1 MADNVAITAGT
12 GTAVATDEV
21 SVDGAATAHVQYVK
35 LVDGTAN
42 GTAGIPG
49 DSNGL
54 DVIAHRELRR
64 ISVPSAGLT
73 TATTAYTAG
82 DQVGTQFTFANA
94 ARVSGG
100 SGTIVGIQLISAADI
115 IGAFDIILTD
125 SSVTL
130 AADNAAYAIS
140 DADALKV
147 VALVQLAGAFDI
159 GNNRIAQA
167 FNLAIPFVCSGSAS
181 LFGGLITR
189 SGHTFFAAVG
199 DIQVILYIEWN

>member
-54 DVIAHRELRR
+54 DVVARRELKR
-64 ISVPSAGLT
+64 VVATSAGL
-73 TATTAYTAG
+73 YTSVTSYVAG
-82 DQVGTQFTFANA
+82 NTVGTQLTFANA
-94 ARVSGG
+94 ARISGG

-115 IGAFDIILTD
+115 IGAYDIVLTD

-130 AADNAAYAIS
+130 ASNGAAYAIS
-140 DADALKV
+140 DPDALKV

-159 GNNRIAQA
+159 GNNRLAQA

-189 SGHTFFAAVG
+189 AGHTFFGAVG
-199 DIQVILYIEWN
+199 DIQVNLYIEWN